1 MSNYGSGN
9 NKMTNKST
17 APPAAPGWRFR
28 LGILLFVLGF
38 ISPLG
43 IPLVTAMNLS
53 KAWTAILSGLL
64 MLGLPEL
71 LWLAAAA
78 IMGKPGFNYL
88 KGKVFSSLKKY
99 AFPETVSRTRYRLG
113 LAMFLV
119 PLLYGWLDP
128 YLSPHIP
135 VMAQQRMVLA
145 LAGDV
150 LWLASLFVL
159 GGDFWDKLRALFVY
173 ESGAP
178 LQFRPG
184 GG

>member
-1 MSNYGSGN
+1 
-9 NKMTNKST
+9 
-17 APPAAPGWRFR
+17 
-28 LGILLFVLGF
+28 
-38 ISPLG
+38 
-43 IPLVTAMNLS
+43 
-53 KAWTAILSGLL
+53 
-64 MLGLPEL
+64 
-71 LWLAAAA
+71 
-78 IMGKPGFNYL
+78 MGKPGFNYL